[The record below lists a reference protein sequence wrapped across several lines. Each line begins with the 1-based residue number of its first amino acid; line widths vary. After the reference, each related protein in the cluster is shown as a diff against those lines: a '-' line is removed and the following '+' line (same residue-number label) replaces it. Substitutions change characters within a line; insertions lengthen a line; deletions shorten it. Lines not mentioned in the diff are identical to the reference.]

1 MIPKIVHKTGPF
13 KDLNSL
19 PDSIKNIFEKNKKLN
34 DNYIFKYYN
43 DYDVR
48 KIIKDFDIEVYNVYN
63 IIVPNAFKADLFRLV
78 ILYIYGGIYS
88 DLSQEFL
95 IPLSKIINHN
105 ESKLIICENMEFCFI
120 ASYPKNEI
128 FKFIIR
134 YQVNNIK
141 NRNYGESALD
151 ITGPLACRKALN
163 LYLNNNLKNE
173 IKLGNFYN
181 NNIDVPFKIKYMGN
195 INTKIIDSIFNRK
208 RDRMY
213 IVDKCNNKIIKMY
226 CSNHKKILFNK
237 TKLLHYGKLYKK
249 RQVFSD
255 DQYKSNN
262 YLYITFPIIAS
273 IFVYLYIRFA

>member
-13 KDLNSL
+13 KDINSL

-43 DYDVR
+43 DYDVK
-48 KIIKDFDIEVYNVYN
+48 KIIKDFDIEVYNAYN
-63 IIVPNAFKADLFRLV
+63 IIVPNAYKIDLFRLV
-78 ILYIYGGIYS
+78 ILYIYGGVYS

-105 ESKLIICENMEFCFI
+105 ESKLIICENIEFCFI

-128 FKFIIR
+128 LKYIIR

-141 NRNYGESALD
+141 NRNYGESKTD

-173 IKLGNFYN
+173 IKLGKFYKY
-181 NNIDVPFKIKYMGN
+181 NIDVPFKIRYMDN
-195 INTKIIDSIFNRK
+195 IFIKIIDSVYKRK
-208 RDRMY
+208 RDKMY
-213 IVDKCNNKIIKMY
+213 IVDKHNNKIIKMY
-226 CSNHKKILFNK
+226 CSNHKQILFNK
-237 TKLLHYGKLYKK
+237 TKLLHYGKLYEKK
-249 RQVFSD
+249 QVFSD
-255 DQYKSNN
+255 HNYKSNN